1 MSMRCGR
8 FLSGL
13 AALSIAMGVPFLAR
27 SGEVRSAKPAGA
39 TSVPLATEDRVQL
52 PGWWPT
58 KGTASRDEF
67 LGPDA
72 CEPCHAS
79 KVRTQTQTPMA
90 RAALRPSDSDALRT
104 HDQLTFSL
112 SPYTYQI
119 SRQENGSLY
128 SVTDGKQT
136 ISVPV
141 SWAFG
146 LGQSGQTYVLERNST
161 FYESRVSY
169 FPAVDGL
176 DSTPGQSGAAPATL
190 EDALGR
196 SMLYAGETQRCF
208 GCHTTASTAN
218 RHFDPSHL
226 IPGVTCE
233 ACHGPGAKHVA
244 AMKAE
249 KLKLGLKS
257 ILDPGQLNPV
267 DQVDFCGACHRSYV
281 DVVLSKTLGIRNLRF
296 QPYRLER
303 SQCWIKSNNGIT
315 CLNCHNPHQPRVR
328 DLAAYDDRCLSCHRP
343 PASTGGHSAGGHSIK
358 SCTVSTNNCVSCHM
372 PKYEV
377 PGMHAKFTDHFIRIV
392 RKDEGYLD

>member
-1 MSMRCGR
+1 MRRGK
-8 FLSGL
+8 FLPGL
-13 AALSIAMGVPFLAR
+13 AALSIVLGAPFLASFAR
-27 SGEVRSAKPAGA
+27 NGGTTPPPNSAA
-39 TSVPLATEDRVQL
+39 SVPMATEDRVQL

-72 CEPCHAS
+72 CAACHAS
-79 KVRTQTQTPMA
+79 KVGTQKLTPMA
-90 RAALRPSDSDALRT
+90 QAALRPADSEALRA
-104 HDQLTFSL
+104 HDQLTFRVP
-112 SPYTYQI
+112 PYSYQI
-119 SRQENGSLY
+119 TRQPDGSLY
-128 SVTDGKQT
+128 SVSDGKQT

-146 LGQSGQTYVLERNST
+146 LGQSGQTYVLEHNGA
-161 FYESRVSY
+161 FFESRVSY
-169 FPAVDGL
+169 FPALDGL
-176 DSTPGQSGAAPATL
+176 DFTPGQSQAAPSAL
-190 EDALGR
+190 EDAFGR

-208 GCHTTASTAN
+208 GCHTTASTTD
-218 RHFDPSHL
+218 RKFDPRQL

-244 AMKAE
+244 AMKAG
-249 KLKLGLKS
+249 KMDQGLKA

-267 DQVDFCGACHRSYV
+267 DQVDFCGACHRTYV
-281 DVVLSKTLGIRNLRF
+281 DVVLSKTSGIRNLRF

-328 DLAAYDDRCLSCHRP
+328 DLASYDDRCLSCHRP
-343 PASTGGHSAGGHSIK
+343 GHSAK
-358 SCTVSTNNCVSCHM
+358 TCTVSTNSCVSCHM

-377 PGMHAKFTDHFIRIV
+377 PGMHSRFTDHFIRVV
-392 RKDEGYLD
+392 RKDEPYTD

>member
-1 MSMRCGR
+1 MRLGR
-8 FLSGL
+8 LLCGL
-13 AALSIAMGVPFLAR
+13 AALLIAVGAPFLASFAK
-27 SGEVRSAKPAGA
+27 SGRTAASVN
-39 TSVPLATEDRVQL
+39 SVPMATEDRVQL

-72 CEPCHAS
+72 CEACHAS
-79 KVRTQTQTPMA
+79 KVRTQKQTPMA
-90 RAALRPSDSDALRT
+90 HAALRPADSEALRS
-104 HDQLTFSL
+104 HDQLTFSFP
-112 SPYTYQI
+112 PYAYQI
-119 SRQENGSLY
+119 SRQKDGSLY
-128 SVTDGKQT
+128 SVSDGKQT
-136 ISVPV
+136 ISVPL

-146 LGQSGQTYVLERNST
+146 LGESGQTYILEHNGT

-169 FPAVDGL
+169 FPALGGL
-176 DSTPGQSGAAPATL
+176 DLTPAPSRAPDSTL

-208 GCHTTASTAN
+208 GCHTTASTTN
-218 RHFDPSHL
+218 RRFDPSHL

-249 KLKLGLKS
+249 KTKLGLKS

-328 DLAAYDDRCLSCHRP
+328 DLASFDDRCLSCHQP
-343 PASTGGHSAGGHSIK
+343 GHSAKACS
-358 SCTVSTNNCVSCHM
+358 VSANNCVSCHM

-377 PGMHAKFTDHFIRIV
+377 PGMHAKFTDHFIRVV
-392 RKDEGYLD
+392 RKDEGYFD

>member
-1 MSMRCGR
+1 MPMRFGR
-8 FLSGL
+8 FLFGL
-13 AALSIAMGVPFLAR
+13 AALSIAVAFA
-27 SGEVRSAKPAGA
+27 RSAKPASP
-39 TSVPLATEDRVQL
+39 TSVPMATEDRVQL

-58 KGTASRDEF
+58 KDTAARDEF

-72 CEPCHAS
+72 CEACHAT

-90 RAALRPSDSDALRT
+90 HAALRPSDSAALRS
-104 HDQLTFSL
+104 HEQLTFNL
-112 SPYTYQI
+112 PPFTYQI
-119 SRQENGSLY
+119 SRQPDGSLY

-136 ISVPV
+136 ISVPL

-146 LGQSGQTYVLERNST
+146 LGQSGQTYILERNGT

-169 FPAVDGL
+169 FPALDGL
-176 DSTPGQSGAAPATL
+176 DSTPGQSQAAPSTL

-218 RHFDPSHL
+218 RRFDPGHL

-249 KLKLGLKS
+249 KIKLGLES
-257 ILDPGQLNPV
+257 ILDPGQFNPV

-281 DVVLSKTLGIRNLRF
+281 DVVLSKTFGIRNLRF

-303 SQCWIKSNNGIT
+303 SQCWIKSNSGIT

-328 DLAAYDDRCLSCHRP
+328 DLASYDDRCLSCHRS
-343 PASTGGHSAGGHSIK
+343 ASSTGHSAK
-358 SCTVSTNNCVSCHM
+358 VCTVSSNNCVSCHM

-377 PGMHAKFTDHFIRIV
+377 PGMHAKFTDHFIRVI
-392 RKDEGYLD
+392 RKDEGYFD

>member
-1 MSMRCGR
+1 MRFGR
-8 FLSGL
+8 FLFGL
-13 AALSIAMGVPFLAR
+13 AALSIAVAFAR
-27 SGEVRSAKPAGA
+27 SVKSLVPA
-39 TSVPLATEDRVQL
+39 SVPMATEDRVQL

-72 CEPCHAS
+72 CEACHAS
-79 KVRTQTQTPMA
+79 KVRTQKQTPMA
-90 RAALRPSDSDALRT
+90 HAALRPEDSEALRS
-104 HDQLTFSL
+104 HEQLTLSL
-112 SPYTYQI
+112 PPYTYQI
-119 SRQENGSLY
+119 SRQEAGSLY

-136 ISVPV
+136 ISLPL

-146 LGQSGQTYVLERNST
+146 LGQSGQTYILERNGT

-169 FPAVDGL
+169 FPVLDGL
-176 DSTPGQSGAAPATL
+176 DSTPGQSQAAPSTL

-208 GCHTTASTAN
+208 GCHTTASTTN
-218 RHFDPSHL
+218 RRFDPGHL

-249 KLKLGLKS
+249 KIKVGLKA

-281 DVVLSKTLGIRNLRF
+281 DVVLSKTFGIRNLRF

-303 SQCWIKSNNGIT
+303 SQCWIKSNSGIT
-315 CLNCHNPHQPRVR
+315 CLNCHNPHQPRAR
-328 DLAAYDDRCLSCHRP
+328 DLASYDDRCLSCHRS
-343 PASTGGHSAGGHSIK
+343 PAPTGGRSGKVCA
-358 SCTVSTNNCVSCHM
+358 VSTNNCVSCHM

-377 PGMHAKFTDHFIRIV
+377 PGMHAKFTDHFIRVI
-392 RKDEGYLD
+392 RKDEGYFD

>member
-1 MSMRCGR
+1 MRPGK

-13 AALSIAMGVPFLAR
+13 AAVWIAALFAP
-27 SGEVRSAKPAGA
+27 SANPAGPA
-39 TSVPLATEDRVQL
+39 HVPMATEDRVQL

-72 CEPCHAS
+72 CAACHAS
-79 KVRTQTQTPMA
+79 KVRTQKQTPMA
-90 RAALRPSDSDALRT
+90 HAALRPTDSEALRT
-104 HDQLTFSL
+104 HEQLTFHL
-112 SPYTYQI
+112 APYSYQI
-119 SRQENGSLY
+119 QRQQAGSLY

-136 ISVPV
+136 ISAPL

-146 LGQSGQTYVLERNST
+146 LGESGQTYILERNGT
-161 FYESRVSY
+161 FFESRMSY
-169 FPAVDGL
+169 FPALDGL
-176 DSTPGQSGAAPATL
+176 DFTPTPSRAPGSTL

-196 SMLYAGETQRCF
+196 RMLYSGETQRCF
-208 GCHTTASTAN
+208 GCHTTASTTN
-218 RHFDPSHL
+218 RRFDPGPL

-244 AMKAE
+244 AMNSGRMQQ
-249 KLKLGLKS
+249 GLRS

-267 DQVDFCGACHRSYV
+267 DQVDFCGACHRTYV
-281 DVVLSKTLGIRNLRF
+281 DVILSKTFGILNLRF

-315 CLNCHNPHQPRVR
+315 CLACHNPHQPRVR
-328 DLAAYDDRCLSCHRP
+328 DLASYDDRCLGCHHF
-343 PASTGGHSAGGHSIK
+343 PAPSRGHSAK
-358 SCTVSTNNCVSCHM
+358 TCTVSTNNCVSCHM

-377 PGMHAKFTDHFIRIV
+377 PGTHAKFTDHFIRIV
-392 RKDEGYLD
+392 RKGEGYFD

>member
-1 MSMRCGR
+1 MRS
-8 FLSGL
+8 FLI
-13 AALSIAMGVPFLAR
+13 ALSLLLL
-27 SGEVRSAKPAGA
+27 
-39 TSVPLATEDRVQL
+39 SVPRPASVPMATDDRVQL

-72 CEPCHAS
+72 CAACHAS
-79 KVRTQTQTPMA
+79 KVRTQKDTPMA
-90 RAALRPSDSDALRT
+90 HAALRPADSEALRS
-104 HDQLTFSL
+104 HDQLTLSF

-119 SRQENGSLY
+119 SRQPDGSLY

-146 LGQSGQTYVLERNST
+146 LGQSGQTYILQRNGT
-161 FYESRVSY
+161 FFESRVSF
-169 FPAVDGL
+169 FPGL
-176 DSTPGQSGAAPATL
+176 EALDLTPGQSQAAPLAL
-190 EDALGR
+190 ADALGR

-208 GCHTTASTAN
+208 GCHTTASTTN
-218 RHFDPSHL
+218 RRFDPSHL

-249 KLKLGLKS
+249 KPKLGLRS

-267 DQVDFCGACHRSYV
+267 DQVDFCGACHRTYV
-281 DVVLSKTLGIRNLRF
+281 DVVLSKTLGIRNVRF

-328 DLAAYDDRCLSCHRP
+328 DLISYDDRCLSCHQP
-343 PASTGGHSAGGHSIK
+343 GHSTK
-358 SCTVSTNNCVSCHM
+358 TCTVSANNCVSCHM
-372 PKYEV
+372 PKYEM
-377 PGMHAKFTDHFIRIV
+377 PGMHARFTDHFIRIV

>member
-1 MSMRCGR
+1 MSMRLGR
-8 FLSGL
+8 LCFGL
-13 AALSIAMGVPFLAR
+13 AALSITAALA
-27 SGEVRSAKPAGA
+27 RSAKPPAPA
-39 TSVPLATEDRVQL
+39 RVPMATEDRMPL
-52 PGWWPT
+52 SGWWPT

-72 CEPCHAS
+72 CAACHAT
-79 KVRTQTQTPMA
+79 KVRTQKQTPMA
-90 RAALRPSDSDALRT
+90 HAALRPTDAESLRSRE
-104 HDQLTFSL
+104 QLTFIFP
-112 SPYTYQI
+112 PYTYQI
-119 SRQENGSLY
+119 TRQEDGSLY
-128 SVTDGKQT
+128 TVTDGKQT

-146 LGQSGQTYVLERNST
+146 LGESGQTYILERNGT

-169 FPAVDGL
+169 FPALDGL
-176 DSTPGQSGAAPATL
+176 DLTPAPSAVAATTIH
-190 EDALGR
+190 DALGR

-218 RHFDPSHL
+218 RRFDPSHL

-233 ACHGPGAKHVA
+233 ACHGPGARHVA
-244 AMKAE
+244 AMKAG
-249 KLKLGLKS
+249 KMALGLKS

-281 DVVLSKTLGIRNLRF
+281 DVVLSKTFGIRNLRF

-303 SQCWIKSNNGIT
+303 SQCWIKSNGGIT
-315 CLNCHNPHQPRVR
+315 CLACHNPHQPRVR
-328 DLAAYDDRCLSCHRP
+328 DPASYDDRCLSCHQR
-343 PASTGGHSAGGHSIK
+343 GHSVKA
-358 SCTVSTNNCVSCHM
+358 CTVSTNNCVSCHM

-392 RKDEGYLD
+392 GKGEGYFD

>member
-1 MSMRCGR
+1 MRFGR
-8 FLSGL
+8 LLSGV
-13 AALSIAMGVPFLAR
+13 ATLSIGVALAG
-27 SGEVRSAKPAGA
+27 SVKPPGPA
-39 TSVPLATEDRVQL
+39 SVPMATEDRVQL

-72 CEPCHAS
+72 CAACHAS

-90 RAALRPSDSDALRT
+90 HAAMRPADSEALRS

-112 SPYTYQI
+112 PPYNYQI

-128 SVTDGKQT
+128 SVIDGKQT
-136 ISVPV
+136 ISLPL

-146 LGQSGQTYVLERNST
+146 LGQSGQTYILERNGT

-169 FPAVDGL
+169 FPALDGL
-176 DSTPGQSGAAPATL
+176 DPTPGQSQAAPSTL

-196 SMLYAGETQRCF
+196 NMLYGGETQRCF
-208 GCHTTASTAN
+208 GCHTTASTTN
-218 RHFDPSHL
+218 RRFDPTHL

-233 ACHGPGAKHVA
+233 GCHGPGAKHVA

-249 KLKLGLKS
+249 KIKLGLKA

-281 DVVLSKTLGIRNLRF
+281 DVVLSKTFGIRNLRF

-315 CLNCHNPHQPRVR
+315 CLACHNPHQPRVR
-328 DLAAYDDRCLSCHRP
+328 DVASYDDRCLSCHQR
-343 PASTGGHSAGGHSIK
+343 GHSASDRSFK
-358 SCTVSTNNCVSCHM
+358 SCTVNTSNCVSCHM

-392 RKDEGYLD
+392 RKDDGYVE

>member
-1 MSMRCGR
+1 M
-8 FLSGL
+8 
-13 AALSIAMGVPFLAR
+13 
-27 SGEVRSAKPAGA
+27 
-39 TSVPLATEDRVQL
+39 ATEDRVQL

-67 LGPDA
+67 IGPDA
-72 CEPCHAS
+72 CEACHAS
-79 KVRTQTQTPMA
+79 KVRTQKHTPMA
-90 RAALRPSDSDALRT
+90 HAALRPTDSEALRS

-112 SPYTYQI
+112 PPYTYQI
-119 SRQENGSLY
+119 VRQKDASLY

-136 ISVPV
+136 ISLPL

-146 LGQSGQTYVLERNST
+146 LGESGQTYVLERNGI

-169 FPAVDGL
+169 FPAIEGL
-176 DSTPGQSGAAPATL
+176 DFTPGQSQASPSTL

-196 SMLYAGETQRCF
+196 SMLYSGETQRCF
-208 GCHTTASTAN
+208 GCHTTASTTN
-218 RHFDPSHL
+218 RRFDPSYL

-244 AMKAE
+244 AMKAD
-249 KLKLGLKS
+249 KVKLGLKA

-281 DVVLSKTLGIRNLRF
+281 DVVLSKTFGIRNLRF

-303 SQCWIKSNNGIT
+303 SQCWIKSNSGIT
-315 CLNCHNPHQPRVR
+315 CLACHNPHQPRVR
-328 DLAAYDDRCLSCHRP
+328 DLASYDDRCLSCHRS
-343 PASTGGHSAGGHSIK
+343 PAPTGAHPTK
-358 SCTVSTNNCVSCHM
+358 VCTVSSNNCVSCHM

-392 RKDEGYLD
+392 RKDEGYVD